1 MEEKLF
7 YSIRDV
13 AEFVGES
20 PSTLRFWET
29 EFKELNPTRTPKG
42 RRQYTPRDLE
52 TVRKIKFL
60 LRTKGM
66 HIDAAKEQLR
76 KNNKNISTR
85 TEAMNELEQLK
96 DELKLLLKSLNKIS
110 K

>member
-1 MEEKLF
+1 MENKLF
-7 YSIRDV
+7 YSIKDV
-13 AEFVGES
+13 SEFIGEA
-20 PSTLRFWET
+20 PSTLRYWES
-29 EFKELNPTRTPKG
+29 EFKELQPTRTPKG
-42 RRQYTPRDLE
+42 RRLYSPGDLD
-52 TVRKIKFL
+52 TIRKIKFL

-85 TEAMNELEQLK
+85 SLALTELESLRE
-96 DELKLLLKSLNKIS
+96 ELSLLLKSLNKI